1 MKRLIGVITI
11 GLLAIAIAA
20 YAQPSKKHATRS
32 TKTVAVSAAGSICGP
47 GNCGGCSR
55 GAAVSAAT
63 VATVAINSELKAAS
77 GMCNGMDPSKC
88 PVGCRKAA
96 AAGATTERLAS
107 R

>member
-20 YAQPSKKHATRS
+20 YGQPSKKHATKS
-32 TKTVAVSAAGSICGP
+32 TNTVAVSAAGSMCGP
-47 GNCGGCSR
+47 ANCSGCPR
-55 GAAVSAAT
+55 GAAASAAT
-63 VATVAINSELKAAS
+63 VATNSELKAAS
-77 GMCNGMDPSKC
+77 GMCSGMDPSKC